1 MKFGR
6 SGILSKRT
14 AILTVVASAVVVV
27 ALGVGILVR
36 SAQPA
41 SAGNLHPGAP
51 APTPPT
57 HSIPSSQQLHY
68 VSGPFISEAKAESV
82 ALGVDVGVATGPA
95 PQVFE
100 AKMESVAAASSEFGT
115 RVAMMNVGSDRMVW
129 VVGINGTYRTPC
141 PPVGACPPPP
151 HETYYVFIDAATGL
165 ILSSGHLNAPIT
177 GGNN

>member
-6 SGILSKRT
+6 SGTLSKRT
-14 AILTVVASAVVVV
+14 AILTVVAAAVVVV

-41 SAGNLHPGAP
+41 SAGNLYPGAP

-68 VSGPFISEAKAESV
+68 VSGPFISKAKAESV
-82 ALGVDVGVATGPA
+82 ALGIDAGGATGPT

-100 AKMESVAAASSEFGT
+100 AKMESVAAASAELGA
-115 RVAMMNVGSDRMVW
+115 RVAAMNVGSDRMVW
-129 VVGINGTYRTPC
+129 VVGIKGTYRTPC
-141 PPVGACPPPP
+141 PPVGACPPPTNG
-151 HETYYVFIDAATGL
+151 EYNVVIDATTGL
-165 ILSSGHLNAPIT
+165 ILSSGLFNAPIT